1 MTSRTAVLAVALIGL
16 GLSIAPA
23 RSDEYPTLDVKP
35 LCRGI
40 TNQSS
45 LQEGLRSVT
54 FDECLKAEQTDR
66 DTMIKEWSSFS
77 ADDKRHCIAEA
88 TMGGESSYTDLLTCL
103 EMARDVRALHKEA
116 SQTPQ
121 QDTSQ
126 PAKPPQVCQTQAR
139 HLSSSDRSSCP
150 QPRGAPLV
158 IIGGGADCA
167 AGGAGDST
175 NVSQTFQP
183 SGLLSLSNSP

>member
-1 MTSRTAVLAVALIGL
+1 MTSRYAVLAVALIGL
-16 GLSIAPA
+16 SASIVPA

-35 LCRGI
+35 LCRGL

-54 FDECLKAEQTDR
+54 FDECLKAEQADR

-77 ADDKRHCIAEA
+77 AEDKRHCIAEA

-116 SQTPQ
+116 AQNPQ

-126 PAKPPQVCQTQAR
+126 PSRAR
-139 HLSSSDRSSCP
+139 KSKR
-150 QPRGAPLV
+150 
-158 IIGGGADCA
+158 
-167 AGGAGDST
+167 
-175 NVSQTFQP
+175 
-183 SGLLSLSNSP
+183 